1 MSVNIAFEYTIG
13 DPAQCISSG
22 IKKYWVPVIQGNL
35 KKGSKSE
42 YSWQHDVP
50 TANGTPLEVTR
61 WKQYEPNGLDFEQCV
76 DVHKLKDMENWNDE
90 LCTLLRCS
98 VCTIPKVQTFL
109 LRGQHEYDH
118 EYSLSMEMQEM
129 ESKIF
134 FEGQGLSHII
144 WHMSDGKTEIHK
156 ASQVVGGELRKGD
169 IVEFDSMPFGQ
180 LINASKEQ
188 DWIFTNVTIFLT

>member
-156 ASQVVGGELRKGD
+156 ASQIVRGELGRGA
-169 IVEFDSMPFGQ
+169 IVEFNDSMPFGQ
-180 LINASKEQ
+180 LKGSKEQ
-188 DWIFTNVTIFLT
+188 HWVFTNVSIS